1 MSSYFQLRMSYIP
14 NAICILRI
22 ILVIPI
28 IDFLWD
34 KQYENALGLIAIAG
48 ISDFLDG
55 FLAKR
60 NNWRSN
66 LGAALDPAADK
77 ILLVSLF
84 VTLYLMGLVPFWLM
98 ATVLLRDFMI
108 LFGLALYY
116 YFIEKPSP
124 NPSFISKLNTFLQI
138 FFVLFVIAG
147 QALTP
152 SFDLLIQFTGS
163 LVFLASILSGL
174 DYWISWSIRAKKI
187 ITAKAS

>member
-1 MSSYFQLRMSYIP
+1 MSSFFQLRMSYIP

-77 ILLVSLF
+77 ILLVSVF
-84 VTLYLMGLVPFWLM
+84 VTLYFMDLIPFWLM
-98 ATVLLRDFMI
+98 ATVLMRDFMI

-116 YFIEKPSP
+116 YFIEKPNP
-124 NPSFISKLNTFLQI
+124 NPSFISKLNTNLQI

-147 QALTP
+147 QIF
-152 SFDLLIQFTGS
+152 SSNFDLLIQFTGS
-163 LVFLASILSGL
+163 LVFLTSILSGMG
-174 DYWISWSIRAKKI
+174 YWISWSIKAKQI
-187 ITAKAS
+187 ISAKA

>member
-14 NAICILRI
+14 SAICILRI

-163 LVFLASILSGL
+163 LVFLTSILSGL

>member
-1 MSSYFQLRMSYIP
+1 MSTYFQLRMSYIP

-55 FLAKR
+55 FLAKK
-60 NNWRSN
+60 NNWRSK

-84 VTLYLMGLVPFWLM
+84 VVLYLMDLIPFWLM
-98 ATVLLRDFMI
+98 ATVLMRDIMI
-108 LFGLALYY
+108 LFGLSLYY
-116 YFIEKPSP
+116 YFIEKPRP
-124 NPSFISKLNTFLQI
+124 DPTFISKLNTFLQI

-147 QALTP
+147 QILNP
-152 SFDLLIQFTGS
+152 NVDLLVQFTGA
-163 LVFLASILSGL
+163 LVFLTSILSGL
-174 DYWISWSIRAKKI
+174 DYWISWSINAKKMI
-187 ITAKAS
+187 AARTS

>member
-34 KQYENALGLIAIAG
+34 KQYENALVLIAIAG

-55 FLAKR
+55 FLAKK
-60 NNWRSN
+60 NNWRSK

-84 VTLYLMGLVPFWLM
+84 VVLYLMDLIPFWLM
-98 ATVLLRDFMI
+98 ATVLMRDIMI
-108 LFGLALYY
+108 LFGLSLYY
-116 YFIEKPSP
+116 YFIEKPRP
-124 NPSFISKLNTFLQI
+124 DPTFISKLNTFLQI
-138 FFVLFVIAG
+138 FFILFVIAG
-147 QALTP
+147 QIFNPYL
-152 SFDLLIQFTGS
+152 DLLVQFTGA
-163 LVFLASILSGL
+163 LVFLTSILSGL
-174 DYWISWSIRAKKI
+174 DYWISWSINAKKI
-187 ITAKAS
+187 ITARTV

>member
-1 MSSYFQLRMSYIP
+1 MSSFFQPRMSYIP

-77 ILLVSLF
+77 ILLVSVF
-84 VTLYLMGLVPFWLM
+84 VTLYFMDLIPFWLM
-98 ATVLLRDFMI
+98 ATVLMRDFMI

-116 YFIEKPSP
+116 YFIEKPNP
-124 NPSFISKLNTFLQI
+124 NPSFVSKLNTNLQI

-147 QALTP
+147 QIF
-152 SFDLLIQFTGS
+152 SSNFDLIIQFTGS
-163 LVFLASILSGL
+163 LVFLTSILSGM
-174 DYWISWSIRAKKI
+174 DYWISWSIKAKQI
-187 ITAKAS
+187 ISAKA

>member
-34 KQYENALGLIAIAG
+34 KQYDHALGLIAIAG
-48 ISDFLDG
+48 ISDLLDG
-55 FLAKR
+55 FLAKK
-60 NNWRSN
+60 NNWRSK

-84 VTLYLMGLVPFWLM
+84 VVLYLMDLIPFWLM
-98 ATVLLRDFMI
+98 ATVLMRDIMI
-108 LFGLALYY
+108 LFGLSLYY
-116 YFIEKPSP
+116 YFIEKPRP
-124 NPSFISKLNTFLQI
+124 DPTFISKLNTFLQI

-147 QALTP
+147 QIFNPNL
-152 SFDLLIQFTGS
+152 DLLVQFTGA
-163 LVFLASILSGL
+163 LVFLTSILSGL
-174 DYWISWSIRAKKI
+174 DYWISWSINAKKI
-187 ITAKAS
+187 ITARTA

>member
-1 MSSYFQLRMSYIP
+1 MSSFFQPRMSYIP

-77 ILLVSLF
+77 ILLVSVF
-84 VTLYLMGLVPFWLM
+84 VTLYFMDLIPFWLM
-98 ATVLLRDFMI
+98 ATVLMRDFMI

-116 YFIEKPSP
+116 YFIEKPNP
-124 NPSFISKLNTFLQI
+124 NPSFVSKLNTNLQI

-147 QALTP
+147 QIF
-152 SFDLLIQFTGS
+152 SSNFDLIIHFTGS
-163 LVFLASILSGL
+163 LVFLTSILSGM
-174 DYWISWSIRAKKI
+174 DYWISWSIKAKQI
-187 ITAKAS
+187 ISAKA

>member
-1 MSSYFQLRMSYIP
+1 MSSFFQLRMSYIP

-77 ILLVSLF
+77 ILLVSVF
-84 VTLYLMGLVPFWLM
+84 VTLYFMDLIPFWLM
-98 ATVLLRDFMI
+98 ATVLMRDFMI

-116 YFIEKPSP
+116 YFIEKPNP
-124 NPSFISKLNTFLQI
+124 NPSFVSKLNTNLQI

-147 QALTP
+147 QIF
-152 SFDLLIQFTGS
+152 SSNFDLLIQFTGS
-163 LVFLASILSGL
+163 LVFLTSILSGM
-174 DYWISWSIRAKKI
+174 DYWISWSIKAKQI
-187 ITAKAS
+187 ISAKA

>member
-14 NAICILRI
+14 NVICILRI

-60 NNWRSN
+60 NNWRSK

-77 ILLVSLF
+77 ILLVSVF
-84 VTLYLMGLVPFWLM
+84 VTLYFMDLIPFWLM
-98 ATVLLRDFMI
+98 ATVLMRDFMI

-116 YFIEKPSP
+116 YFIEKPNP
-124 NPSFISKLNTFLQI
+124 NPSFISKFNTNLQI

-147 QALTP
+147 QIF
-152 SFDLLIQFTGS
+152 SSNFGLLIQFTGS
-163 LVFLASILSGL
+163 LVFLTSILSGM
-174 DYWISWSIRAKKI
+174 DYWISWSIKAKQI
-187 ITAKAS
+187 ITAKA

>member
-60 NNWRSN
+60 NDWRSKV
-66 LGAALDPAADK
+66 GAALDPAADK

-84 VTLYLMGLVPFWLM
+84 VTLYLMDLIPFWLM
-98 ATVLLRDFMI
+98 ATVLIRDFMI

-116 YFIEKPSP
+116 YFIEKPNP
-124 NPSFISKLNTFLQI
+124 DPSFISKLNTFLQI

-147 QALTP
+147 QILIP
-152 SFDLLIQFTGS
+152 SFDLLIQFTGA
-163 LVFLASILSGL
+163 LVFLTSVLSGM
-174 DYWISWSIRAKKI
+174 DYWISWSIKAKQI
-187 ITAKAS
+187 ITAEAQ

>member
-1 MSSYFQLRMSYIP
+1 MSSFFKPRMSYIP

-77 ILLVSLF
+77 ILLVSVF
-84 VTLYLMGLVPFWLM
+84 VTLYFMDLIPFWLM
-98 ATVLLRDFMI
+98 ATVLMRDFMI

-116 YFIEKPSP
+116 YFIEKPNP
-124 NPSFISKLNTFLQI
+124 NPSFVSKLNTNLQI

-147 QALTP
+147 QIF
-152 SFDLLIQFTGS
+152 SSNFDLLIQFTGS
-163 LVFLASILSGL
+163 LVFLTSILSGM
-174 DYWISWSIRAKKI
+174 DYWISWSIKAKQI
-187 ITAKAS
+187 ITAKA

>member
-1 MSSYFQLRMSYIP
+1 MSYIP

-60 NNWRSN
+60 NNWRSK

-77 ILLVSLF
+77 ILLVSVF
-84 VTLYLMGLVPFWLM
+84 VTLYFMDLIPFWLM
-98 ATVLLRDFMI
+98 ATVLMRDFMI

-116 YFIEKPSP
+116 YFIEKPNP
-124 NPSFISKLNTFLQI
+124 NPSFISKFNTNLQI

-147 QALTP
+147 QIF
-152 SFDLLIQFTGS
+152 SSNFDLLIQFTGA
-163 LVFLASILSGL
+163 LVFLTSILSGM
-174 DYWISWSIRAKKI
+174 DYWISWSIKAKQI
-187 ITAKAS
+187 ITAKA

>member
-1 MSSYFQLRMSYIP
+1 MSSFFQPRMSYIP

-77 ILLVSLF
+77 ILLVSVF
-84 VTLYLMGLVPFWLM
+84 VTLYFMDLIPFWLM
-98 ATVLLRDFMI
+98 ATVLMRDFMI

-116 YFIEKPSP
+116 YFIEKPNP
-124 NPSFISKLNTFLQI
+124 NPSFVSKLNTNLQI

-147 QALTP
+147 QIF
-152 SFDLLIQFTGS
+152 SSNFDLLIQFTGS
-163 LVFLASILSGL
+163 LVFLTSILSGM
-174 DYWISWSIRAKKI
+174 DYWISWSIKAKQI
-187 ITAKAS
+187 ITAKA